1 MTNHRFYL
9 SVVTFHHCLVPI
21 STCCN
26 NLCVMFL
33 IVQQSSL
40 NEPNHPEGELC
51 MKCERGWE
59 LHGGMCYY
67 FSNIEASWQ
76 ESESKCQYLGGALAF
91 LDEKVTSKMNYVAD
105 QYWIGLTDLEEE
117 GEWLWVDGSPLDQRL
132 SFWQFHEPDNWKVE
146 NPDGE
151 NCARMGLQD
160 GSCKLKSWFDKSCR
174 AHLKSI
180 CEKPATVSAQLQ
192 L

>member
-1 MTNHRFYL
+1 MKNMSL
-9 SVVTFHHCLVPI
+9 SINICCTVTVW
-21 STCCN
+21 T
-26 NLCVMFL
+26 
-33 IVQQSSL
+33 
-40 NEPNHPEGELC
+40 GELC

-76 ESESKCQYLGGALAF
+76 ESESKCQYLGGALV
-91 LDEKVTSKMNYVAD
+91 KVDSRQEQVSNFAAGSQTTLTYKMNYVAD

-117 GEWLWVDGSPLDQRL
+117 GEWLWVDGSPL

-160 GSCKLKSWFDKSCR
+160 GSCKLKSWFDKSCLCC
-174 AHLKSI
+174 LK
-180 CEKPATVSAQLQ
+180 CKRTELR
-192 L
+192 LML